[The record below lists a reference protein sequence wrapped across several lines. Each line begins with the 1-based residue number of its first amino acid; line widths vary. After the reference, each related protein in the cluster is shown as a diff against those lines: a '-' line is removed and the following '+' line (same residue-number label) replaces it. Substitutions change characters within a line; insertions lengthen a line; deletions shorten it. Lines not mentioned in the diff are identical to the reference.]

1 MAARLDVAASLRIIG
16 MQLLRTTREFGSL
29 RARQVIVVREHYRI
43 RHAPLSMIALL
54 PELALSLQSSIHRNT
69 WGAVMANLVV
79 RNLDQRIVDAL
90 KQRAARH
97 GRSAEAEHR
106 ALLEALLLRP
116 KGKSFAEALAAMPN
130 VGQDEDFE
138 RVDDEVGNA
147 HVFG

>member
-1 MAARLDVAASLRIIG
+1 
-16 MQLLRTTREFGSL
+16 
-29 RARQVIVVREHYRI
+29 
-43 RHAPLSMIALL
+43 
-54 PELALSLQSSIHRNT
+54 
-69 WGAVMANLVV
+69 MANLVV

-116 KGKSFAEALAAMPN
+116 KGKSFAEALTGMPN

-138 RVDDEVGNA
+138 RLEDEAGND